1 MKFNYSFIESV
12 LNHLIKVFLG
22 LNFRINIYLIDQYT
36 LINLKAHQTM
46 HTGEK
51 RYACERCGK
60 AFSYK
65 TSLIQHIK
73 LHEGDKPFQCAHCSK
88 RFTQKGNLEEHIR
101 THTGEKPF
109 ACSLCDRRFT
119 TSSQHKMHEK
129 RHKGTYIGVDD
140 LI

>member
-1 MKFNYSFIESV
+1 MKSQKD
-12 LNHLIKVFLG
+12 HTM
-22 LNFRINIYLIDQYT
+22 NFMLQKDKIFQQEVPHC
-36 LINLKAHQTM
+36 K
-46 HTGEK
+46 
-51 RYACERCGK
+51 RCGK
-60 AFSYK
+60 AFAYK

-109 ACSLCDRRFT
+109 PCSLCDRRFT

-129 RHKGTYIGVDD
+129 LHKGNKDTKMIC
-140 LI
+140 